1 MEGLGYSKSCD
12 SRLSDYWYIC
22 RNTITLTMENKKLNW
37 GVPEWIVVAGVLIIV
52 SVLVL
57 IDAKNLGSMQSIVV
71 HISSVAAAVV
81 TTKSHTN
88 SPFNNGAVELK
99 EMYLRIYGFDYQK
112 ATCSSAGFT
121 YDVLG

>member
-1 MEGLGYSKSCD
+1 
-12 SRLSDYWYIC
+12 
-22 RNTITLTMENKKLNW
+22 MENKKLNW

-81 TTKSHTN
+81 TTKSHTI

-99 EMYLRIYGFDYQK
+99 NFGRG
-112 ATCSSAGFT
+112 
-121 YDVLG
+121 